1 MTYDTIVVGGGP
13 AGLAAAIHLG
23 WHNRKVLVLDRK
35 TGPLFFIL
43 GKLYNVPGIPAI
55 RGIDLQRRLK
65 EHAEEMGVEI
75 LNANV
80 TQVAGEEGNF
90 TLKAESE
97 LEWHCKTLL
106 LATGIAR
113 YHPTVD
119 GDHRQCHRYAGKGNM
134 HYCPDCEAPE
144 IKDKNTIVISS
155 GPANWGAGMAVGL
168 SRYTDKLRLLLTAD
182 AAVSDERRQQLQ
194 DKNIAVLQGEI
205 KELVGKKGILSGIL
219 LNDGSE
225 LTADA
230 FFVSSAAHGRTD
242 LAQQLGI
249 DMAASGNHVQP
260 KSQRGDTNVPGVWIA
275 GDLRPMTQQV
285 SVAMGTGNIAAIM
298 IDQHLRRQDI
308 AT

>member
-13 AGLAAAIHLG
+13 AGLSAAIHLG
-23 WHNRKVLVLDRK
+23 WHNRKVLVIDRK
-35 TGPLFFIL
+35 TGPLFFVL
-43 GKLYNVPGIPAI
+43 GKLYNVPGMPAI
-55 RGIDLQRRLK
+55 RGIDLQKRLRQ
-65 EHAEEMGVEI
+65 HAEEMGVEI
-75 LNANV
+75 INASV
-80 TQVAGEEGNF
+80 TQVAGKEGNF
-90 TLKAESE
+90 SVGTESGR
-97 LEWHCKTLL
+97 EWHCKTLL

-144 IKDKNTIVISS
+144 IQGKDTLVISS
-155 GPANWGAGMAVGL
+155 GPADWGAGMAVGL
-168 SRYTDKLRLLLTAD
+168 SRYTSKLRLLLTVD
-182 AAVSDERRQQLQ
+182 TAVSDQRRKQMRE
-194 DKNIAVLQGEI
+194 KNIAIVQGEI
-205 KELVGKKGILSGIL
+205 KELVGKKGILSGVL
-219 LNDGSE
+219 LKDGTK

-230 FFVSSAAHGRTD
+230 FFVSSSAHGRTD

-249 DMAASGNHVQP
+249 ELAPSGSHVQP
-260 KSQRGDTNVPGVWIA
+260 KTQRGDTNVPGVWIA

-308 AT
+308 T